1 MAVIGW
7 RRCSPCCGS
16 GTAPGDS
23 GERGGSGVA
32 LNEGRL
38 MRLASDGSS
47 QSAAALASQPDT
59 IHVVSVIIPV
69 LRDDDGVV
77 EVHRAYRAAFD
88 RAQEEIEFLYV
99 LGRESRQALA
109 GLMALKEAGEPLT
122 LIVLNRWD
130 GEGAAL
136 RSAFEH
142 ARGDRILIL
151 PASPQV
157 DPRDVPQVLKLL
169 AHADM
174 VVANRLGLGNSWFD
188 AVQLR
193 LFRWLVRLLFGRI
206 ITDPVCRVRA
216 YRRQALQEIVG
227 YNVQQHYSS
236 LLAAERGF
244 QIAEVEVRPSPPPP
258 CGAPRQ
264 RGLSLLLSR
273 VRLTLEMLSLY
284 VVLKF
289 IHKPLRFFGTVGL
302 PILLTGLIFTGYL
315 GISRLFFGV
324 PLADRPAL
332 ILGVLLIVLGIQV
345 IALGLIGEIMIFVA
359 GKRIKD
365 YTIDRIL

>member
-1 MAVIGW
+1 
-7 RRCSPCCGS
+7 
-16 GTAPGDS
+16 
-23 GERGGSGVA
+23 
-32 LNEGRL
+32 
-38 MRLASDGSS
+38 MRLASEVSS
-47 QSAAALASQPDT
+47 RPAAVPARQQGASE
-59 IHVVSVIIPV
+59 VVSVIIPV
-69 LRDDDGVV
+69 LRDDGALA
-77 EVHRAYRAAFD
+77 EVHRAYRAVFE
-88 RAQEEIEFLYV
+88 RAPDEIEFLYV
-99 LGRESRQALA
+99 LGRESRRALA
-109 GLMALKEAGEPLT
+109 GLTALKEAGEPLT
-122 LIVLNRWD
+122 LIVLSRWD

-142 ARGDRILIL
+142 ARGDRILVL

-157 DPRDVPQVLKLL
+157 DPRDVPKVLEQL

-174 VVANRLGLGNSWFD
+174 VVANRLAQGNSWFD
-188 AVQLR
+188 AVQAK
-193 LFRWLVRLLFGRI
+193 LFRWLVRLLFSRI

-244 QIAEVEVRPSPPPP
+244 QIAEVEVRPSPPPA
-258 CGAPRQ
+258 GGTPRQ

-273 VRLTLEMLSLY
+273 LRLALEALSLY

-302 PILLTGLIFTGYL
+302 PILLAGLIFTGYL
-315 GISRLFFGV
+315 GISRLFFGM

-345 IALGLIGEIMIFVA
+345 IALGLIGEIIIFVA